1 MYEFP
6 LIETAKDTNLA
17 DLMDSDSFKEIF
29 KNTEIVIHSVSKKIK
44 HVLTH
49 QHIYA
54 KFYVIE
60 IVDSDLLLKKLFLR
74 INEEDISLYPISRLI
89 HRYLES

>member
-1 MYEFP
+1 MA
-6 LIETAKDTNLA
+6 T
-17 DLMDSDSFKEIF
+17 DSFQEIF
-29 KNTEIVIHSVSKKIK
+29 RDAEIVIHSVSKKIK

-54 KFYVIE
+54 KFYLIE
-60 IVDSDLLLKKLFLR
+60 IVDSDLFLTESFLR
-74 INEEDISLYPISRLI
+74 VNEKDISLYPISRLI